1 MAQAAGG
8 CLERFRLFSESRN
21 RSIYLFLRNSGR
33 KTAAHFC
40 WNCSNRRQLNRK
52 GPAMNTANL
61 QLQGLLLAVA
71 SINNALVRKG
81 LLSIDE
87 IDLALRKAEASLT
100 GEERLFEDMSPAN
113 RDAICF
119 PIRLLQ
125 LANSSQRES
134 SIPGFSE
141 LTRMVG
147 QTKDHYNDQM

>member
-1 MAQAAGG
+1 MAQAGG
-8 CLERFRLFSESRN
+8 RAP
-21 RSIYLFLRNSGR
+21 G
-33 KTAAHFC
+33 
-40 WNCSNRRQLNRK
+40 RRQLNRK
-52 GPAMNTANL
+52 GQAMNTANL

-71 SINNALVRKG
+71 SINNALVHKG

-125 LANSSQRES
+125 LANNSQGES

-141 LTRMVG
+141 LARMVG
-147 QTKDHYNDQM
+147 QTKEHYNDQM

>member
-1 MAQAAGG
+1 
-8 CLERFRLFSESRN
+8 
-21 RSIYLFLRNSGR
+21 
-33 KTAAHFC
+33 
-40 WNCSNRRQLNRK
+40 
-52 GPAMNTANL
+52 MNTANL

-71 SINNALVRKG
+71 SINNALVHKG

-125 LANSSQRES
+125 LANNSQGES
-134 SIPGFSE
+134 NIPGFSE
-141 LTRMVG
+141 LARLVG
-147 QTKDHYNDQM
+147 QTKEHYNDQM

>member
-1 MAQAAGG
+1 
-8 CLERFRLFSESRN
+8 
-21 RSIYLFLRNSGR
+21 
-33 KTAAHFC
+33 
-40 WNCSNRRQLNRK
+40 
-52 GPAMNTANL
+52 MNTANL

-71 SINNALVRKG
+71 SINNTLVHKG

-87 IDLALRKAEASLT
+87 IDLALRKAEASMT

-125 LANSSQRES
+125 LANRAQGETSV
-134 SIPGFSE
+134 PAFSE
-141 LTRMVG
+141 LARMVG

>member
-1 MAQAAGG
+1 
-8 CLERFRLFSESRN
+8 
-21 RSIYLFLRNSGR
+21 
-33 KTAAHFC
+33 
-40 WNCSNRRQLNRK
+40 
-52 GPAMNTANL
+52 MNTANL

-71 SINNALVRKG
+71 SINNALVHKG
-81 LLSIDE
+81 LLDIDE

-113 RDAICF
+113 RDAIVF

-125 LANSSQRES
+125 LANRSQGETGVL
-134 SIPGFSE
+134 GFSE